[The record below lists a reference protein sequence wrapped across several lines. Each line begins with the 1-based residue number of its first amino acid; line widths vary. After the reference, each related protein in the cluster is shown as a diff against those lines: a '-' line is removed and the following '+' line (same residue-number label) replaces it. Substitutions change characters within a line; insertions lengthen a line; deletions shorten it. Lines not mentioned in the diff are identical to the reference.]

1 MDYTDNIQYSVHA
14 YFDSG
19 YYTGIRVVF
28 VDRVAVVILAQLTT
42 HHTHLNFYWSLVY
55 STTNCWVIALA
66 CFQRHQRTPSI
77 ESTYL
82 QVCTWD
88 EWCCTLTSSASHRP
102 SAYSEAIS
110 TTLSSANLLTGLRRK
125 EVCFP
130 RRTCPYFKTWTP
142 SVWTQPQR
150 QSKLCLHPLL
160 SQRI

>member
-19 YYTGIRVVF
+19 YYTGIGVVF
-28 VDRVAVVILAQLTT
+28 VYRVAVVILLQLTT
-42 HHTHLNFYWSLVY
+42 HHTHLHFYWSFVY
-55 STTNCWVIALA
+55 SITNCWVIALT
-66 CFQRHQRTPSI
+66 CFQKHQRTPSN

-125 EVCFP
+125 EACFP
-130 RRTCPYFKTWTP
+130 KRTCPYFKT
-142 SVWTQPQR
+142 
-150 QSKLCLHPLL
+150 
-160 SQRI
+160 